1 MAMVSWMV
9 HLICA
14 LIPNLDSQLIQPG
27 VSMKMHSTKTS
38 MAMDTQAIIRLT
50 STRILGCESTKLV
63 MLSHLMER
71 SGLTKMVMG
80 LEIIHSEIMPISVQQ
95 RTVPPISI
103 RSKLAVKMMVTVGQI
118 TGVETSSLAIL
129 HSGMILMAMGMVT
142 IGAILR
148 GMLREIRTGQACLS
162 KMQPRRTSVLNLL
175 QPMLMMKG
183 VRRAKEI
190 PIRMVSTICLTIV
203 LKSPKALMDMMMV
216 VRFQSQRPMMKER

>member
-1 MAMVSWMV
+1 MDPITVQILKQA
-9 HLICA
+9 
-14 LIPNLDSQLIQPG
+14 SQSMQMG
-27 VSMKMHSTKTS
+27 VLMRMHSTKTS

-50 STRILGCESTKLV
+50 STKILDCASTKLV

-103 RSKLAVKMMVTVGQI
+103 RSRSAVKTMATVGQI
-118 TGVETSSLAIL
+118 TGAETSSPAIL
-129 HSGMILMAMGMVT
+129 HSGMILMVMGMVT
-142 IGAILR
+142 IGVILH
-148 GMLREIRTGQACLS
+148 GTLREIRTGQVCLS

-203 LKSPKALMDMMMV
+203 LKSPKALMDTTMV
-216 VRFQSQRPMMKER
+216 VRFQSQNPMMKER